1 MSPESASIVKMLV
14 AGGCLIVLVIGAW
27 LGRVAVLAH
36 RFLRVAAGVLEE
48 PQWQRP
54 CPFLFYGTDE
64 LRGTYKGRDVIIGV
78 AFAGIKG
85 ELMSFPHI
93 ALRLREAIGYNLNRL
108 PHYAVIEKGHVVYRM
123 KFSVL
128 LAVFDRNYP
137 QFFSRNYLIIAL
149 DRLFATAEDLERGR
163 TYEDVFK

>member
-14 AGGCLIVLVIGAW
+14 AGGCLAAVIIGAW
-27 LGRVAVLAH
+27 LGRVAVLAY
-36 RFLRVAAGVLEE
+36 RFLHVAAGVIEG
-48 PQWQRP
+48 PQWKRTVH
-54 CPFLFYGTDE
+54 FLFYGKEE

-78 AFAGIKG
+78 AFAGFRG

-108 PHYAVIEKGHVVYRM
+108 PHYAVIEKGYVVYRM
-123 KFSVL
+123 QFSGL
-128 LAVFDRNYP
+128 LAVFDKSYP

-163 TYEDVFK
+163 MYNGVFN